1 MVKKNSRSSNSKKM
15 EALARMQKISELLK
29 LGGIQSQA
37 LLDSAG
43 ETRLSDESHVEDLLN
58 SGSFGKG
65 TETSVMAKKKSVRK
79 KQKKTARKAAPKRK
93 KGRK

>member
-65 TETSVMAKKKSVRK
+65 AETSVMAKRPVRK
-79 KQKKTARKAAPKRK
+79 KQKKAARKAAPKRK